1 MGLLMEFLQGLVG
14 NLKGFTLSAESGVAQ
29 TRATLFKSR
38 TLAATATF
46 RALVAARFKLVFH
59 AGARARIGL
68 AAGSRVFA
76 VTELTSSA
84 GSCGLGL
91 AHAGAVVAAH
101 GDHGLGCGLGRR
113 RRRGRCG
120 CGLSFGHCFLD
131 SGCGFFACRSGF
143 RCSFSPGLRTGFRCR
158 FSGAVGLCNCL
169 ASLLRVGRSGF
180 GWRSCGGRRC
190 KRCHR

>member
-1 MGLLMEFLQGLVG
+1 MGEHFAMGLLMEFLQGLIG
-14 NLKGFTLSAESGVAQ
+14 NFKGFTLRAESGITKAW
-29 TRATLFKSR
+29 TTLFKSWS
-38 TLAATATF
+38 LAATAAL

-76 VTELTSSA
+76 VTELAAAAS
-84 GSCGLGL
+84 GCGLGL

-101 GDHGLGCGLGRR
+101 GNHGLGCGLGRH
-113 RRRGRCG
+113 RGR

-143 RCSFSPGLRTGFRCR
+143 RCSFS
-158 FSGAVGLCNCL
+158 GAVGQCNWL
-169 ASLLRVGRSGF
+169 ASLLSDGRSCF
-180 GWRSCGGRRC
+180 GWRCRSRR
-190 KRCHR
+190 R